1 MKLAPHV
8 RPLCWLLSMTT
19 LAVWLFGPTSAFG
32 GVFDDAKFKL
42 DLRGGDPN
50 SNDFVD
56 SGEVVNAI
64 NPAQTAVLGG
74 GQGPS
79 KITADKYASGGYES
93 YGELPHVADIEVM
106 NPANGAT
113 YTQKGLV
120 LPQSKKTVDGS
131 AYWSENG
138 IVFTQGRVLPGN
150 DGYVTLYV
158 RFKWGG
164 NTSGPNFLFGN
175 GWDGAYGNADN
186 GISIYITGGGGIGLV
201 GGGSMPESTL
211 KISANVWYDL
221 FVKVRNEEVD
231 GAELAVAGI
240 TLYKANANVAPT
252 MTAVTH
258 THTRKMQY
266 SSSKTSIPFGC
277 YLTANGWG
285 KKTNPRAFRGQI
297 ADAMIW
303 DRALTDAE
311 MAEVVAGPPAL
322 GGEWQIGAVN
332 GSADEFDDAAP
343 AAVYDVQ
350 SMPWRRMRKTLDS
363 TNPSLSISTTMTADD
378 VKRNRTLTLTPILSG
393 ASSAPVEVALNGTV
407 VGSID
412 LASETSI
419 TLPRQLWLHGSGLAN
434 TITVTRT
441 APLSGTVQLD
451 AVSLA
456 TGDYG
461 ETGSVLEDA
470 TFKLDLRGGESTYT
484 QPGVLGNALDFSA
497 ASPLAGYMG
506 DQRGPQTYNANFGNL
521 PAQETADVQNPYY
534 PYTTNSQTV
543 LHFYQDF
550 KGEDKGSVN
559 SGVVIPGAAPK
570 GLVQTYYLRF
580 RWDGEAPA
588 KTGGDDKS
596 APVYILQ
603 SGQSSNGNN
612 VNNGV
617 AINLNGITVKGTT
630 TNAVLACRVGASGT
644 SRYPEMTATISAGK
658 WVDAFVTFEANAD
671 NTGFTTTF
679 SVCSP
684 SPTGGNFNPPSL
696 VTQVVSSSGGLSF
709 DSTNLSLGLYH
720 DSANTRSTTRC
731 FRGLI
736 ADFMTW
742 ERTLTDAE
750 KIEVMSGRHGAKW
763 MVGAANGSAEEFTDD
778 DPAAVFEPE
787 SMPWRRMRRT
797 LTAAN
802 PALALQS
809 PLAAHEAG
817 RAMLFTLVPVPD
829 GAAHPVRVAVNGTVV
844 GDFDA
849 ATDGTIV
856 IPRGS
861 WARDGSGD
869 VTVTATSLNTSAPLS
884 IDAIALSGSWQNAP
898 DGGGSNGMVNERYSP
913 RVAFAGDTDVDHFTS
928 SMSVGNSSTNYTF
941 GVWVPKGMGDKVGW
955 KFRTKTTSRS
965 DPIDGLDARHVV
977 YVNGTAVGL
986 HDGWFE
992 ENEAFTLDIPAGV
1005 LHDGMNYVQW
1015 VQTLPTRE
1023 AQQALVGRPGVFQ
1036 YYDYWGMTLVPPT
1049 SPFMIVVR

>member
-1 MKLAPHV
+1 MALRA
-8 RPLCWLLSMTT
+8 S
-19 LAVWLFGPTSAFG
+19 
-32 GVFDDAKFKL
+32 VFDDAKFKL
-42 DLRGGDPN
+42 DIRGDANGNAYIDATEVGDAL
-50 SNDFVD
+50 DFSAASPV
-56 SGEVVNAI
+56 S
-64 NPAQTAVLGG
+64 PLYGG
-74 GQGPS
+74 GNGS
-79 KITADKYASGGYES
+79 DGISAANYASKGTETYGRLPAIES
-93 YGELPHVADIEVM
+93 ESIP
-106 NPANGAT
+106 NGFSPYAT
-113 YTQKGLV
+113 SDRPTICFYQD
-120 LPQSKKTVDGS
+120 KKTVSGS
-131 AYWSENG
+131 AQWARHGVIFNNAA
-138 IVFTQGRVLPGN
+138 VPPDD
-150 DGYVTLYV
+150 DGCVTIYA
-158 RFKWGG
+158 RFRWDG
-164 NTSGPNFLFGN
+164 NTSSPNLLVGN
-175 GWDGAYGNADN
+175 GWN
-186 GISIYITGGGGIGLV
+186 GTYNSRNGQSIYLDGEGKIGV
-201 GGGSMPESTL
+201 V
-211 KISANVWYDL
+211 ISNNMASASAEVKATAGVWYDV
-221 FVKVRNEEVD
+221 FVTTHNETINGTLKAVSKISLCKL
-231 GAELAVAGI
+231 AESTQPTVSIAVL
-240 TLYKANANVAPT
+240 TNANHMGWT
-252 MTAVTH
+252 SSN
-258 THTRKMQY
+258 TRL
-266 SSSKTSIPFGC
+266 TLGC
-277 YLTANGWG
+277 YLQNTTGWRTE
-285 KKTNPRAFRGQI
+285 TNPRAFKGAV
-297 ADAMIW
+297 ADVMLW

-311 MAEVVAGPPAL
+311 KLAVVAGPAPC

-332 GSADEFDDAAP
+332 GSADEFDDADP

-350 SMPWRRMRKTLDS
+350 SMPWRRMRKTLDAS
-363 TNPSLSISTTMTADD
+363 NPSLSISTTMTADEA
-378 VKRNRTLTLTPILSG
+378 KRNRTLTLMPILSG

-419 TLPRQLWLHGSGLAN
+419 TLPRRLWLHGSGLAN

-461 ETGSVLEDA
+461 EAGGVLEDA

-497 ASPLAGYMG
+497 SSPLAGYMG

-696 VTQVVSSSGGLSF
+696 QSQVVSSSGGLSF
-709 DSTNLSLGLYH
+709 DSSNLSLGLYH
-720 DSANTRSTTRC
+720 DSKAPRDTTRC

-763 MVGAANGSAEEFTDD
+763 TIGAANGSAEEFTDD

-802 PALALQS
+802 PTLTLKS
-809 PLAAHEAG
+809 PLAEQEAG

-861 WARDGSGD
+861 WTRDGSGD

-898 DGGGSNGMVNERYSP
+898 DGGGSNGMLNEKYSP

-928 SMSVGNSSTNYTF
+928 SLSVGNSSTNYTF

-955 KFRTKTTSRS
+955 KFRTKTTSLS
-965 DPIDGLDARHVV
+965 NPIDGLDARHVV

-992 ENEAFTLDIPAGV
+992 ENEAFTLDIPADV

-1015 VQTLPTRE
+1015 VQTLPTRAE
-1023 AQQALVGRPGVFQ
+1023 QQAVENRPGVFQ
-1036 YYDYWGMTLVPPT
+1036 YYDYWGMTLVPPA
-1049 SPFMIVVR
+1049 SPFMLIVR